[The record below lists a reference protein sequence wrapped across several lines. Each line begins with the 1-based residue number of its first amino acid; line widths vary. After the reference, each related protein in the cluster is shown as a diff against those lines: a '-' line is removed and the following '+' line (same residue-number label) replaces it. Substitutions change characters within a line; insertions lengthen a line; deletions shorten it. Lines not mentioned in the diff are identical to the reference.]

1 MRKLLFIAI
10 FSFVALSV
18 NAQSKANSPISTTS
32 SSISVKKVSILPNP
46 AVADIKISVEGTDSA
61 VRSVSIYSII
71 GNEVFSQSYNSTS
84 KSIDINVR
92 NLKKGKYMV
101 RVIFEDNSS
110 EVVALMKQ

>member
-18 NAQSKANSPISTTS
+18 NAQSKANSPISTT